1 MDQLIDQVADNFA
14 VPAAIYIEQAVE
26 NFAVPGVIYVV
37 HLIGAYFWEHL
48 PKVQPHNHAV
58 NGTIRPAESLLPVEA
73 TMVTETEI
81 CKITKFIELT
91 EFETETQTIDKCG
104 PTVFKEL
111 PEVKFVDTQTTSTQR
126 LVDASQK
133 ALSTTP
139 MDGEWSVWRVVGM
152 FVLVWLIVVVI
163 LLMYKLCCRDA
174 DDHDANDDPPAPPP
188 GEEDG
193 GNDDGGNDGGGNGD
207 NDDGPP
213 KDEPPKDE
221 PPQTTSQSSENDDAG
236 SSADNNDAGPPEDDH
251 EARPA
256 EDVDAEAPETNE
268 AMPPDDGNVGPLE
281 SDDTRSPENDNHTG
295 GSEGDNAGTVGDE
308 PPQTTDA
315 FTYESSEN
323 DDAGSSENDKDA
335 GPSENQDAESLG
347 TDGAVPP
354 DDSNAGHLRGGDT
367 RPPENDDHA
376 GAPEGDNAGT
386 EGDGD
391 VAGALPEDDD
401 HATSPVGDIA
411 GGATGHD
418 TGLPANGAD
427 GATLES
433 SSANA
438 QDSQSTDSQSSHS
451 SWISLKPL
459 TQWLPGLPS
468 STATDSDLDQLAK
481 LRNELKAS
489 QEKVAETK
497 AELRAS
503 NEKRSETMIGFKE
516 ALESKRKAEES
527 KKAAEEKLA
536 KVEEQ
541 LSRQNNDTANS
552 TKASPHAAEFTPAE
566 RREEHEIARLQ
577 AREAKP
583 QARVAELEANQR
595 PTEGDR
601 AASSDGG
608 TRTREHD
615 QCPYSR
621 EEIGEVMRDQE
632 RLRAR
637 LVEHIPYLEQALKDA
652 ITRREKAKDKAPGNA
667 GDRGGRP
674 DVERAR
680 EDCDRAK
687 VSLQKSRD
695 VSSKLSLWHPGPL
708 GTQSQESDHTD
719 DEAPAGDREDDPCA
733 EVRADLRAAHAKIG
747 RLQTVLLELEVENA
761 ALKSQG
767 STTRQ
772 APVPSYKELLDLNSA
787 KFSEDKDARWF
798 ATENATLR
806 ETNRSLR
813 AAQNNAN
820 PLGPALNV
828 QAAPHLAM
836 QGGVIAESSMRL
848 VRELG
853 RAYERIKE
861 LESVNQALS
870 NARSPPPDKDDDP
883 CKEVKKELQA
893 AQGKIKTLRGKETA
907 ALKRCNAAEAALNV
921 GAKEALQKL
930 QESYESDANQK
941 MIENKNLAK
950 QIEELKAKLENPS
963 QRSKTQGKSETDNV
977 FGSSEIDQAAQESE
991 SAGNSDKDT
1000 KKDVEQLTQQN
1011 QKLQEEIESQK
1022 KLVDEAVLSAEQ
1034 AWASNSPS
1042 RKSKEAGSGN
1052 NEDPCK
1058 EVKDELQ
1065 ASQKEKA
1072 ALQEELEDQK
1082 KLVDEAVLSAEQ
1094 AWASNS
1100 PSRKSKETGSG
1111 NNEDP
1116 CKEVKEELQAAQ
1128 KKIVTLEAE
1137 IQRLEKLLTKP
1148 DQLVKDGSA
1157 SKSKEGGLGPE
1168 PDGDADPCKEWKDAL
1183 EESRQDVKRMEKLRN
1198 VEERLRKAAQTTA
1211 GQFYPPHVWD
1221 DLQTEH
1227 KLDVNQTMDENRE
1240 LAKENKKLKHKVEH
1254 LSRGGKSNEEDEDED
1269 DLFFDNNGAFQ
1280 PLRKPSGFGKGALK
1294 TIGSTKPEVK
1304 VDPCKEVKADLA
1316 TAKAE
1321 VERLTAE
1328 LETAKAELA
1337 AKKSAEA
1344 KPETEVKQTQ
1354 TEEDP
1359 CKDEKIKLAAA
1370 ESEVEELK
1378 VQLAEAKASKKAKTL
1393 DDNGGRAKWDK
1404 TRSRNFLEEKVDRLE
1419 KELGE
1424 LKEKTEKAAKELQ
1437 EKVDSTTKERDAARE
1452 EAEKLKSQLATADS
1466 DLTTSQT
1473 AKEKVIADLVAAE
1486 EARKTAEKE
1495 LVTLREELKIAT
1507 AALQES
1513 LTAVKDALNAKE
1525 IALAKCKVEIVDLN
1539 EKVKTANEKVKTAN
1553 EKAKSANNARLASLT
1568 ADKEALNAKEA
1579 ALKTCEAE
1587 KVQLKKQLEDDNKP
1601 APTTTPGGGVKSRTT
1616 LEIELGQALK
1626 RISQLE
1632 KDLQS
1637 AKKLNNAKAVLEEN
1651 GTPARN
1657 PCQKYID
1664 ELAKEKAEVK
1674 RLKDKIAR
1682 LERVIQN
1689 LQNRLESTPDWRPDD
1704 DDSEDDPEDD
1714 KPDQGKAANPKDI
1727 AGTPQAGGAAPK
1739 PATSSGQKQPGGDK
1753 ATEAGST
1760 ADNPVDLEP
1769 DSNREAEKAPSPPS
1783 DVPLKQPPS
1792 APVFEPEDRSLRDY
1806 AIKGNGFSDD
1816 SEDEQSVKDDTRD
1829 SDDENETPV
1838 APNYVPE
1845 IDDLLKN
1852 LGVGGKEA
1860 TKGPLS
1866 PPVATDE
1873 QAPIPIAEDE
1883 QDTQVSKE
1891 KSDEAE
1897 APAQDP
1903 SAVPLPTSPNDTG
1916 TSNPRGG
1923 PSSNDNWSVAS
1934 DVAELTKKKLQATQ
1948 VDQRHKNHTGG
1959 FREQRPMPEG
1969 GDERD
1974 RVEKEKQKSDEAAR
1988 KLREILRKLDEEPP
2002 EVGNVSDSDYSS
2014 GTGNGEVDT
2023 GEFDD
2028 DGKKGGD
2035 SDGDND
2041 GHDPPPPTRKP
2052 MPAASQGRNASVP
2065 NSVDPVGSQGQSNI
2079 PVDTRRQS
2087 LPAFDFSS
2095 APHRTGHYQNGE
2107 SSTRPTSSPQPSTMT
2122 FNIPTAASSFN
2133 PFLGALPGPER
2144 RGLFPSGQTKAS
2156 VMDAQSAPRAN
2167 AISPAPQKPMP
2178 PANVLTGPSSTGSLP
2193 TGQMA
2198 LPTGQLAFPPPN
2210 VPSAPESME
2219 AVPTSASWFEPNAVS
2234 LPTGQM
2240 ALPTGQ
2246 LALPPVV
2253 VPIAPQPMEAVPT
2266 SATWSGPNAVPRL
2279 ALPPKLAAATQHGSV
2294 TSPAPQKPAPSSN
2307 APTGQGRTGSL
2318 PTGQAALPPAN
2329 TPFASTGMPADWAK
2343 WYGPNAK
2350 GGLALPP
2357 KKSAATG
2364 PQASVL
2370 ASTPAITAAPPNAQT
2385 APSRAGSTPTG
2396 QVALPPLN
2404 SQTGSRSIQAPAP
2417 APSPS
2422 LGGLYGS
2429 VHAPAAGAAAEQL
2442 PDIRRAQS
2450 PVAEEERFKPR
2461 GRFAK
2466 EGGGAQAGAAGK
2478 SETGS
2483 GSGGSRTG
2491 GSANRGRSGSGSG
2504 VSGRGSKGGIIGSRK
2519 QKRPSKEDPSK
2530 EEDS

>member
-1 MDQLIDQVADNFA
+1 MDQLLDQVADNFA
-14 VPAAIYIEQAVE
+14 VPATIYIEQAVE

-48 PKVQPHNHAV
+48 PEVQPHNHAV
-58 NGTIRPAESLLPVEA
+58 NGTIQPTESLLPVEA

-133 ALSTTP
+133 TLSTTP
-139 MDGEWSVWRVVGM
+139 MDWESRMWWILGFMGL
-152 FVLVWLIVVVI
+152 VLVVALLIALV
-163 LLMYKLCCRDA
+163 LWTCFDGNTN
-174 DDHDANDDPPAPPP
+174 HDPPAPPP
-188 GEEDG
+188 GGDGG
-193 GNDDGGNDGGGNGD
+193 GNDDGGGGGGDNGDDGKNNDGLPPEDEFPDSDGD
-207 NDDGPP
+207 SSSGDGDTGP
-213 KDEPPKDE
+213 
-221 PPQTTSQSSENDDAG
+221 
-236 SSADNNDAGPPEDDH
+236 SADNNDAGPPEDDH

-256 EDVDAEAPETNE
+256 EDVGVEAPE
-268 AMPPDDGNVGPLE
+268 
-281 SDDTRSPENDNHTG
+281 
-295 GSEGDNAGTVGDE
+295 
-308 PPQTTDA
+308 
-315 FTYESSEN
+315 
-323 DDAGSSENDKDA
+323 
-335 GPSENQDAESLG
+335 

-354 DDSNAGHLRGGDT
+354 DDGSVGPLESDDI

-386 EGDGD
+386 GGDGD
-391 VAGALPEDDD
+391 DAVALTEDDD

-411 GGATGHD
+411 GDATGHD
-418 TGLPANGAD
+418 AELSENGAD
-427 GATLES
+427 GATVES

-438 QDSQSTDSQSSHS
+438 QDSQSTNNQSSHS

-468 STATDSDLDQLAK
+468 STATDSDRQDQLSD
-481 LRNELKAS
+481 LRDR
-489 QEKVAETK
+489 
-497 AELRAS
+497 LRAS
-503 NEKRSETMIGFKE
+503 EEKRAETMVGFEE

-577 AREAKP
+577 AREPKL
-583 QARVAELEANQR
+583 QARVTELEANQR
-595 PTEGDR
+595 LTEGDR

-608 TRTREHD
+608 TQAREHD
-615 QCPYSR
+615 ECPYSR

-667 GDRGGRP
+667 GNRGGRP

-1240 LAKENKKLKHKVEH
+1240 LTKENKKLKHKVEH
-1254 LSRGGKSNEEDEDED
+1254 LSRGEKSDAEDEKID

-1294 TIGSTKPEVK
+1294 KPDSTKPEVK
-1304 VDPCKEVKADLA
+1304 MDPCKEVKADLA

-1321 VERLTAE
+1321 VDRLTAE

-1344 KPETEVKQTQ
+1344 KPETDQKQTQ

-1370 ESEVEELK
+1370 EREVESLTA
-1378 VQLAEAKASKKAKTL
+1378 QLAEAKASKKAKTL
-1393 DDNGGRAKWDK
+1393 DDQGGRAKWDK

-1424 LKEKTEKAAKELQ
+1424 LKEETEKAAKELQ
-1437 EKVDSTTKERDAARE
+1437 DKLDSTTKERDAARE
-1452 EAEKLKSQLATADS
+1452 EVEKLKGQLATAGS
-1466 DLTTSQT
+1466 DLTTNQT

-1486 EARKTAEKE
+1486 GARKTAEKE
-1495 LVTLREELKIAT
+1495 LVTLREELKTAS

-1525 IALAKCKVEIVDLN
+1525 IALAKCKVEIVDLNEKVKTAN

-1587 KVQLKKQLEDDNKP
+1587 KVQLKKQLEDDNNP

-1616 LEIELGQALK
+1616 LEIELSQALK

-1689 LQNRLESTPDWRPDD
+1689 LQSRLESTPNWRPDD

-1727 AGTPQAGGAAPK
+1727 AGTPRAGGAAPK
-1739 PATSSGQKQPGGDK
+1739 PDTSSGQKQPGGDK

-1806 AIKGNGFSDD
+1806 AIKGNDSSDESADGQSDKDD
-1816 SEDEQSVKDDTRD
+1816 SRD

-1838 APNYVPE
+1838 APNDVPE

-1866 PPVATDE
+1866 PPVAPDQ
-1873 QAPIPIAEDE
+1873 QAPVPIADDE
-1883 QDTQVSKE
+1883 QDVKVSQE

-1903 SAVPLPTSPNDTG
+1903 TAVPLPTSPNDTG
-1916 TSNPRGG
+1916 TSTPHGG

-1934 DVAELTKKKLQATQ
+1934 DVAELRKKKLQATQ

-2035 SDGDND
+2035 SDGDNG

-2065 NSVDPVGSQGQSNI
+2065 NSVVSSDSQGQSDV
-2079 PVDTRRQS
+2079 PVDSRRQS
-2087 LPAFDFSS
+2087 LPHFDFSS
-2095 APHRTGHYQNGE
+2095 APHPPGHRQNGE

-2122 FNIPTAASSFN
+2122 FNTPTPAGGPDSL
-2133 PFLGALPGPER
+2133 LGRPAGPER
-2144 RGLFPSGQTKAS
+2144 RGLFPLGQTKAP
-2156 VMDAQSAPRAN
+2156 VLDAQSAPRAN

-2193 TGQMA
+2193 AGQMA

-2210 VPSAPESME
+2210 VP
-2219 AVPTSASWFEPNAVS
+2219 
-2234 LPTGQM
+2234 
-2240 ALPTGQ
+2240 
-2246 LALPPVV
+2246 
-2253 VPIAPQPMEAVPT
+2253 IAPQPMEAVPT
-2266 SATWSGPNAVPRL
+2266 SSTWSVPIVPEPMEAVPTSAPWSGPNAVPRL

-2318 PTGQAALPPAN
+2318 PTGQAALPPVN

-2370 ASTPAITAAPPNAQT
+2370 SSTPAITAAPPNVQT

-2519 QKRPSKEDPSK
+2519 QKRPPK
-2530 EEDS
+2530 EEDSSKKEDS